1 MSLSKATAHL
11 EKYGLADRIIITE
24 QSSATVELAAIALG
38 CKPEEIAKSMTFF
51 GHDGTIIMIL
61 AAGDVKID
69 NRKFKDEFGLKAKM
83 LPFDET
89 EQLIGH
95 GAGGICPFG
104 VNGRVK
110 VYLDESLKRFSVV
123 YPAAGTPNSGVRLTV
138 AELEKASEAEKW
150 VDVCKLREEAAQ

>member
-1 MSLSKATAHL
+1 MSLSKATAQL

-24 QSSATVELAAIALG
+24 QSSATVELAAEALG

-51 GHDGTIIMIL
+51 GKEDTVIMIL

-69 NRKFKDEFGLKAKM
+69 NRKFKDEFGLKPKM
-83 LPFDET
+83 LPHDET

-104 VNGRVK
+104 VNEKVK
-110 VYLDESLKRFSVV
+110 VYLDCSLKRFETV
-123 YPAAGTPNSGVRLTV
+123 YPAAGTANSGVRLTLS
-138 AELEKASEAEKW
+138 ELEKASECEKW
-150 VDVCKLREEAAQ
+150 VDVCKMREQEA